1 MCPPIA
7 ISSVYVRSICFLSKS
22 KHITGI
28 LDLQERSIP
37 VSNNKYLPKLCFGLS
52 CGMSGLLWNL
62 CVWVLEPGHFLLD
75 EKRLMR
81 NHFSA
86 KPSQRNFFWMEYI
99 SGAL

>member
-37 VSNNKYLPKLCFGLS
+37 VSNNL
-52 CGMSGLLWNL
+52 
-62 CVWVLEPGHFLLD
+62 
-75 EKRLMR
+75 
-81 NHFSA
+81 
-86 KPSQRNFFWMEYI
+86 
-99 SGAL
+99 